1 MQSFSVRSR
10 LEATMQRYPSGRS
23 QSGASRVGSG
33 HLHLHRSAHA
43 SQEPNVIDEL
53 ADIPTALH
61 NYFQSLI
68 QSQADKLDRDR

>member
-1 MQSFSVRSR
+1 MQAFAVRSR

-33 HLHLHRSAHA
+33 HLHRSAHA
-43 SQEPNVIDEL
+43 SQEPSVIDEL
-53 ADIPTALH
+53 ADVPTALH

-68 QSQADKLDRDR
+68 RSQGDKLDRDR